1 MLSFIVPRIF
11 KFINFIFWLYAFPLI
26 FNVFSSWTK
35 ETFLPKKE
43 EEALKTTSEG
53 IGGSGVYDEILLT
66 KFLNFENTPVK
77 QYVDYIFTFT
87 KFSHTN
93 ISPTYLI
100 SLVGII
106 IFFIG
111 LTGIII
117 CFRNIIVIFMS
128 IEMMLFGFL
137 IMILSLSVQYND
149 FVGVL
154 LGLCILAIAGSESA
168 IGLAMLVNF
177 YTVNKD
183 VSIKVL
189 SNLRF

>member
-1 MLSFIVPRIF
+1 MLSFIIPRIYTV
-11 KFINFIFWLYAFPLI
+11 INFIFWLYIFPYFLS
-26 FNVFSSWTK
+26 VFWSSAK
-35 ETFLPKKE
+35 ETLFTTKDNITGE
-43 EEALKTTSEG
+43 LKHDLSNSTS
-53 IGGSGVYDEILLT
+53 IKVHNLT
-66 KFLNFENTPVK
+66 SYLNFENTPIIK
-77 QYVDYIFTFT
+77 YIDYVFTLT

-100 SLVGII
+100 MIAGIV

-149 FVGVL
+149 FIGVL